1 MFGSRNRHVFKPT
14 AYGTR
19 RQRRIPRWLVLM
31 LSGVVLGAGGLLFLQ
46 KSYGP
51 TRLTVEQSEQL
62 QYDLNSANI
71 EKQRLQSELNQQQRS
86 LKESSATLEART
98 QELESIRQRLLAQN
112 QDLEHFAQAMP
123 PDPRG
128 TSPGIRAAS
137 FSNNEGHLAYRILV
151 IQDEDKAATP
161 FVGEVELVVEGRYSN
176 GRAAHVNLTP
186 FEVKL
191 ARYVHLQGELP
202 LPEHFSARQ
211 VTIKITAQGQ
221 KKLSATRTLI
231 VGR

>member
-1 MFGSRNRHVFKPT
+1 MFGSRNRHVFRPT
-14 AYGTR
+14 TYGTR
-19 RQRRIPRWLVLM
+19 RRRRIPRWLVLM

-62 QYDLNSANI
+62 QFDLNSANI
-71 EKQRLQSELNQQQRS
+71 EKQRLQTELSRQQRE
-86 LKESSATLEART
+86 LKENETALQTRT
-98 QELESIRQRLLAQN
+98 QELESIRQRLIAQN
-112 QDLEHFAQAMP
+112 EDIERFAEAMP
-123 PDPRG
+123 PDPRS

-137 FSNNEGHLAYRILV
+137 FSNAEGDLAYRILI
-151 IQDEDKAATP
+151 IQDKDKSKL
-161 FVGEVELVVEGRYSN
+161 FKGEMELVVEGRYSN

-186 FEVKL
+186 VGIALE
-191 ARYVHLQGELP
+191 RYVHLEGRMP

-211 VTIKITAQGQ
+211 VTIKITAEGQ

-231 VGR
+231 VSR